1 MTLRTMKTN
10 LVQSIRQHRVS
21 DLQNEAADLG
31 QHFLHVNLADTVT
44 RQDVMDTIA
53 KQFTLPVHS
62 GKNLDAIF
70 DSLTDP
76 IHKTGIQ
83 PGFVVVLEH
92 IPSNPGF
99 DKDIR
104 EGLLDVFREVA
115 EYWGARRTPFRCFYS
130 FAVARTPVSAP
141 ESGLAKARAR
151 TKAAKEAAEQNPT
164 EQIADVSLEAL
175 RMSSPFNSGYWLAA
189 EMKAEEDKAAAAA

>member
-31 QHFLHVNLADTVT
+31 QHFLHVNLANTVT
-44 RQDVMDTIA
+44 RQDVMEEII

-62 GKNLDAIF
+62 GKNLDAVY

-92 IPSNPGF
+92 IPSSRSF
-99 DKDIR
+99 DVDIR
-104 EGLLDVFREVA
+104 EALLDTFREIA
-115 EYWGARRTPFRCFYS
+115 DYWGAKRTPFRCFYS
-130 FAVARTPVSAP
+130 FAVARTPAP
-141 ESGLAKARAR
+141 NAQSGLEKARAR
-151 TKAAKEAAEQNPT
+151 TKAAKLAAEQNPT
-164 EQIADVSLEAL
+164 EQIVDVSLEAL

-189 EMKAEEDKAAAAA
+189 DMQTEEVAA

>member
-31 QHFLHVNLADTVT
+31 QHFLHVNLADAVT
-44 RQDVMDTIA
+44 RQDVMDRIA
-53 KQFTLPVHS
+53 RQFTLPVHN

-76 IHKTGIQ
+76 IHKTGVQ

-92 IPSNPGF
+92 IPSSPSF

-115 EYWGARRTPFRCFYS
+115 EYWGGKRTPFRCFYS
-130 FAVARTPVSAP
+130 FAVARTPSP

-151 TKAAKEAAEQNPT
+151 TKAAKAVAEQNPT

-189 EMKAEEDKAAAAA
+189 EMQAEEQTAAAA

>member
-31 QHFLHVNLADTVT
+31 QHFLHVNLAEAVT
-44 RQDVMDTIA
+44 RQDVMEMIA
-53 KQFTLPVHS
+53 RQFTLPVHS
-62 GKNLDAIF
+62 GKNLDAVF

-76 IHKTGIQ
+76 IHKTGVQ

-92 IPSNPGF
+92 IPSSPSF

-104 EGLLDVFREVA
+104 EGLLDVFREIA
-115 EYWGARRTPFRCFYS
+115 EYWGVRRTPFRCFYS
-130 FAVARTPVSAP
+130 FAVARTPAP
-141 ESGLAKARAR
+141 AAESGLAKARAR
-151 TKAAKEAAEQNPT
+151 TRAARKAAEQNPT

-189 EMKAEEDKAAAAA
+189 EMQAEERAAAAA